1 LAHEKHVLSLGLD
14 ALNKVLEKLDLL
26 HKPLDPPGGSVLLEE
41 LVRASSNVSN
51 SDPFQSS
58 LATPLLHSMSAAH
71 AYILMFVHVC
81 RTGQSD
87 IRTISIQHWGSKLGL
102 TVLQGLSRLY
112 TSLVWESTVLLA
124 LCSESS
130 ANANWQFGRHQLERL
145 TSALNLND
153 DIEVNETTNSELN
166 GSTTTNMEVDET
178 NDSAQDPN
186 KRKKSPNGSQTK
198 MTAQQKQI
206 KPLLTSAS
214 RLGRALAELFGLLV
228 KVWTLSFVSLIT
240 ISNII
245 SYSIA
250 MCRFSDQTQ
259 T

>member
-1 LAHEKHVLSLGLD
+1 MTLGLD
-14 ALNKVLEKLDLL
+14 ALNKVLEKLGEL
-26 HKPLDPPGGSVLLEE
+26 HRPLDPPGGSVLLEE
-41 LVRASSNVSN
+41 LVNASNPLNGSNT
-51 SDPFQSS
+51 DPFQSS
-58 LATPLLHSMSAAH
+58 ALTPLLHSMSAAH

-87 IRTISIQHWGSKLGL
+87 IRNLSITHWGSKLGL

-153 DIEVNETTNSELN
+153 EPEVTEANPEAN
-166 GSTTTNMEVDET
+166 GSTASNMEVDET
-178 NDSAQDPN
+178 GDTNADNN
-186 KRKKSPNGSQTK
+186 KKKKSTNGSQSK

-228 KVWTLSFVSLIT
+228 KVCIVFHLIGLK
-240 ISNII
+240 
-245 SYSIA
+245 
-250 MCRFSDQTQ
+250 
-259 T
+259 